1 MADAARQ
8 YAFAE
13 LHAISNYSFLR
24 GASHPEELVHTACAL
39 GYEAIAITDECSVAG
54 AVKAHLAAQES
65 SIKLII
71 GAEFHVAEAGSDV
84 HLVLLA
90 PTRNAYGQLSELI
103 TVGRRRSPKG
113 EYTLSLDDFRGT
125 VKDCLALW
133 IPSRVPFAHNLAIG
147 KKIKQL
153 LPNLWIALELF
164 LRSRRPRQNRPRPHP
179 LRPPGS
185 APGGQHARPE
195 RYPCTT
201 CWPQCA

>member
-1 MADAARQ
+1 MADATIP

-54 AVKAHLAAQES
+54 AVKAYLATQES

-71 GAEFHVAEAGSDV
+71 GAEFHVEPSEEREGLTPRKQKPDSDV

-90 PTRNAYGQLSELI
+90 PTRVAYGQLSELI

-113 EYTLSLDDFRGT
+113 EYALSLDDFRGT
-125 VKDCLALW
+125 VEDCLALW
-133 IPSRVPFAHNLAIG
+133 IPSRAPFADNI
-147 KKIKQL
+147 
-153 LPNLWIALELF
+153 LF
-164 LRSRRPRQNRPRPHP
+164 
-179 LRPPGS
+179 
-185 APGGQHARPE
+185 
-195 RYPCTT
+195 TDT
-201 CWPQCA
+201 M